1 MKTWKVN
8 IMMVVAV
15 FLALSGCSTV
25 SVQRLSETYDRPVLS
40 AADAKSMIRIEVTA
54 LEPISAN
61 DTVMA
66 ATD

>member
-1 MKTWKVN
+1 MKTGKLN

-15 FLALSGCSTV
+15 FLAASGCSTV
-25 SVQRLSETYDRPVLS
+25 SVQQLSETYDRPILS
-40 AADAKSMIRIEVTA
+40 AAEAESMIRVEVTPLPA
-54 LEPISAN
+54 ISVE

>member
-1 MKTWKVN
+1 
-8 IMMVVAV
+8 MMVVAV

-25 SVQRLSETYDRPVLS
+25 SVQQLSETYDRPVLS
-40 AADAKSMIRIEVTA
+40 ATDAKSMIRIEVTA
-54 LEPISAN
+54 LEPISVN

>member
-25 SVQRLSETYDRPVLS
+25 SVQQLSETHERPVLS
-40 AADAKSMIRIEVTA
+40 AADAKSMIHIEVTA
-54 LEPISAN
+54 LEPISVN